1 MKTVIADKSVWPKVE
16 PWKPYPRDILGRAI
30 TERKQPVKKKKKP
43 FIGISYEGQIQ
54 KLVKKLKEK

>member
-30 TERKQPVKKKKKP
+30 TERKRPAKKKP
-43 FIGISYEGQIQ
+43 FVGISYEGQIQ
-54 KLVKKLKEK
+54 KLVEKLKEK